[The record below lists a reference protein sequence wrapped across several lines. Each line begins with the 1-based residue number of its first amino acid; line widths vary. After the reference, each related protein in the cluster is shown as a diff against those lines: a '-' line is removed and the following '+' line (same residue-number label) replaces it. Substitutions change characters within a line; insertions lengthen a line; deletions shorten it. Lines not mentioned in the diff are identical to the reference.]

1 MPKTAGK
8 GKSSATPA
16 TRKKNERAAL
26 KKQGIDPD
34 TVGKGK
40 GSKGGSQQQRGQ
52 KKKKNQKK
60 MFVPPPKPP
69 PPPPDPLDDMGLASL
84 LPAGLVVLLRRA
96 SKKDVI
102 TRTRACE
109 ALLSWVRGSDE
120 EGITASDDERR
131 EAEVTWLPC
140 WAHLFPRLS
149 ISPTRR
155 LRSLAASI
163 HAVLLTQGHTR
174 AEMLNTPAYV
184 ESTLGPLVVL
194 AHDTDRGVARG
205 AKTALEGFVQWTMAT
220 ADQRLDAREQL
231 YTLLPHLRLL
241 LLSPSPAAALRET
254 APAANSNNA
263 SGAGTPVPHAP
274 VRFDSGL
281 ARDAK
286 ARDDAN
292 VEEDIR
298 ATDGRLA
305 AGAAGALAWV
315 VSSHPA
321 PLPMEQFEELLT
333 SAEMWSLLTP
343 PDIVKLES
351 PAPPAPA
358 PEAVKAKRNKKRPPS
373 PPPPPPLPPIGSETP
388 LARARAWSLVSSLVN
403 SGTPAL
409 LDAALPVFAPL
420 AMPAFWAER
429 DATCARAAID
439 ALLPLLKLKPET
451 WELAGVEEGADEAA
465 AGGTAYESQSL
476 EKPKNDDRNRSDL
489 ERSVAPPAR
498 STPVPGEVEA
508 ASDSDSDA
516 EDEVSAASDSEEEE
530 DDSDDGDEDDEDDE
544 AKGRPVATISAVAG
558 ELRGLL
564 RWLSSACAGLP
575 SLAYPAVVVLIS
587 GIPAKLLPPTF
598 QASEALLQVHW
609 SGLTSRA
616 GADPQALR
624 AFVASYC
631 ECAAFLAGRMFRAG
645 DDTARSQA
653 ADFADWSL
661 ARPWNAFVMGD
672 EGETL
677 ASDPA
682 NVPLRARAALEPAQ
696 PFSGAVRRLAA
707 FSEDLYLVKAILA
720 RSRASLHAL
729 AKQGTSSLALS
740 RAVRTLAAIG
750 ASGAPNGLDNAV
762 RELVLDSTGTA
773 ANVLCASTEEAS
785 IAPLV
790 SLIGSLLHT
799 FPEAHVNAEEGIANA
814 LASAARNVLPQ
825 ALRDAHVPGAAAAN
839 FYASYLPL
847 VQDANERGEVWT
859 NALESISS
867 PAGLDAEALEA
878 LFSAAETLSASLLS
892 EENVTSARLDEQV
905 LTLGT
910 AVFNGTEQPSGSER
924 AVLSRLLDRPL
935 PFVTQATSNALLG
948 LLVQALGSQ
957 STNEESKRHASTLLA
972 LLEAWCTTRERLQ
985 KLVSDPTLRPASAAV
1000 FCLAHLEPS
1009 PEYGTA
1015 ATRLW
1020 NALAAEP
1027 TAGVAAVALLRERI
1041 LQPETSLRALL
1052 RAGEALPPTADGSSL
1067 LLSEAELASFFTE
1080 ACASRPRSELAVL
1093 DPLVPYGKADDINS
1107 KAATEGKQEYDAAG
1121 LSTYARAVAVMIQVL
1136 SKAGK
1141 GARATP
1147 WALPHLI
1154 LFAIAAE
1161 DATSLHAA
1169 SPFFFAPGA
1178 HTQAL
1183 AKYATDAVNVA
1194 TAMISGL
1201 AGDLDD
1207 HWHLGTTDAL
1217 RKPSAAPEGLA
1228 AALHS
1233 LWYRNESQAA
1243 RVLSRLLAG
1252 ILSFSAAT
1260 EAAGTAWLRLA
1271 QGATDSKLSSAAAV
1285 LKVVKPLV
1293 LSSPVYERVRNE
1305 LAARLAGIPPTRVEK
1320 EGLPLLRLLLAAAP
1334 PEDAPVAL
1342 VPQQRA
1348 IFLLQAVQKWYA
1360 SEEAELGDESFVR
1373 LSQIFS
1379 ELLPIVDN
1387 MPGSHLELIL
1397 DVLEAQ
1403 LEAGG
1408 WTADGLPTTQAALR
1422 LLEQVQQRAARAQAL
1437 REVWNARQADVLSML
1452 RPLFLDQPLESG
1464 INVPLSETTALLA
1477 RLVRRLPDSAFKQE
1491 GDETRLTTLLQAPDR
1506 RVQLTAYRRLATFV
1520 RSRVSDLVVEAAV
1533 DPTHAGKAAALS
1545 AQLTQQC
1552 SSAPGAGLPIADIGR
1567 YAEEAVEEPQTT
1579 LAFFLSWLALFE
1591 HFEEASLALKSA
1603 FAAQIE
1609 QMELLSTGFLPT
1621 TFGLMLRKGSTGR
1634 PWDPR
1639 GWALDE
1645 VFLDDVDPYAPGTLQ
1660 LLAGHLFHRALGH
1673 LAVGVRNYVMSMRD
1687 RALSSSITSLTTRHF
1702 SPVLAGAELA
1712 HLRSGDARSTLEG
1725 EGLSI
1730 KITTANEVVATYTV
1744 DEQDMQIGVSFPND
1758 FPLHGVEVRDIK
1770 RVGVSEARWRSWLL
1784 ATQQLLTG
1792 KNGLVFD
1799 ALLLFKRNAEAM
1811 FAGYEGSE
1819 CAICYS
1825 IIGGESGSLML
1836 PTKKCATCKKPF
1848 HSSCLL
1854 RWSLT
1859 SGSSTCPM
1867 CRSIL

>member
-40 GSKGGSQQQRGQ
+40 GAKGGPQQQRVQ

-60 MFVPPPKPP
+60 IFVPPPKPP

-205 AKTALEGFVQWTMAT
+205 AKTALEGFVQWTTAT

-254 APAANSNNA
+254 APAANSSNA
-263 SGAGTPVPHAP
+263 SGSGTPVPHAP

-343 PDIVKLES
+343 PDIVKLEL
-351 PAPPAPA
+351 PAPPVPA
-358 PEAVKAKRNKKRPPS
+358 PEAVKAKRSKKRPPS

-388 LARARAWSLVSSLVN
+388 LARARAWSLVSSLVS

-429 DATCARAAID
+429 DAT
-439 ALLPLLKLKPET
+439 
-451 WELAGVEEGADEAA
+451 
-465 AGGTAYESQSL
+465 
-476 EKPKNDDRNRSDL
+476 
-489 ERSVAPPAR
+489 
-498 STPVPGEVEA
+498 
-508 ASDSDSDA
+508 
-516 EDEVSAASDSEEEE
+516 
-530 DDSDDGDEDDEDDE
+530 
-544 AKGRPVATISAVAG
+544 
-558 ELRGLL
+558 
-564 RWLSSACAGLP
+564 
-575 SLAYPAVVVLIS
+575 
-587 GIPAKLLPPTF
+587 
-598 QASEALLQVHW
+598 
-609 SGLTSRA
+609 
-616 GADPQALR
+616 
-624 AFVASYC
+624 
-631 ECAAFLAGRMFRAG
+631 
-645 DDTARSQA
+645 
-653 ADFADWSL
+653 
-661 ARPWNAFVMGD
+661 
-672 EGETL
+672 
-677 ASDPA
+677 DPA

-707 FSEDLYLVKAILA
+707 FSEDLCLVKTILA
-720 RSRASLHAL
+720 RSRTSLHAL

-847 VQDANERGEVWT
+847 VQDGNERGEVWT

-948 LLVQALGSQ
+948 LLVQALGSH

-1041 LQPETSLRALL
+1041 LQPGTSLRALL

-1093 DPLVPYGKADDINS
+1093 DPLVPYGNADDINS

-1183 AKYATDAVNVA
+1183 AKYATDAVSVA

-1217 RKPSAAPEGLA
+1217 RKPSAATKGLA

-1260 EAAGTAWLRLA
+1260 EAAGIAWLRLA
-1271 QGATDSKLSSAAAV
+1271 QGATDSKHSSAAAV

-1360 SEEAELGDESFVR
+1360 SDEAELGEESFVR

-1437 REVWNARQADVLSML
+1437 REVWNARQAEVLSML

-1491 GDETRLTTLLQAPDR
+1491 GDETRLTTLLQAPDG

-1545 AQLTQQC
+1545 VQLTQQC

-1567 YAEEAVEEPQTT
+1567 YAEEAMEEPQTT

-1609 QMELLSTGFLPT
+1609 QMELLSNGFLPT
-1621 TFGLMLRKGSTGR
+1621 TFGLMLRKDSTGR